1 MQLNY
6 LKGYPDRIGKRFA
19 WCGYGTG
26 PKSYVG
32 GVTGGDPIMLPSFDN
47 YVDTVESSGILDLSG
62 LYIVFF
68 YPSLVGPRP
77 TWYGRWFNFTTSGV
91 ERGDER
97 DEFINQ
103 EHPDQRTRR
112 SVLGSPVLSG
122 RAEDKG
128 LDLRSGSGLFFQV
141 KNYTEGVWQKH
152 ESSRHN
158 TTEPKAKRERSSP
171 NG

>member
-32 GVTGGDPIMLPSFDN
+32 GVTGGDPITLPSFDN

-68 YPSLVGPRP
+68 YPSLVGSRP
-77 TWYGRWFNFTTSGV
+77 TWYARWFSFTTSGV
-91 ERGDER
+91 GAEVT
-97 DEFINQ
+97 NA
-103 EHPDQRTRR
+103 TN
-112 SVLGSPVLSG
+112 LST
-122 RAEDKG
+122 K
-128 LDLRSGSGLFFQV
+128 SIQISGLG
-141 KNYTEGVWQKH
+141 GVF
-152 ESSRHN
+152 
-158 TTEPKAKRERSSP
+158 
-171 NG
+171 